1 MSEIWRVSQFWGFVF
16 CLFLNVVWI
25 RLLVKGSYFGFWFA
39 VGNVCHSVTW
49 WVFLFQQKGDEGEEG
64 VTSEGTT
71 LWFFSS
77 NTSSSPSCI
86 LNTFLF
92 FYFFLCLCPQN
103 LTSSLRREPKLLRG
117 SPAYRRPRVVT
128 QEQCKEPLAAK
139 SQKDPRTLC
148 LPRRPPSFDLRF
160 PLQP

>member
-25 RLLVKGSYFGFWFA
+25 RLLVKESSFGFWFA
-39 VGNVCHSVTW
+39 VGNVCHNVTW

-86 LNTFLF
+86 LNTFF
-92 FYFFLCLCPQN
+92 FIYFFM
-103 LTSSLRREPKLLRG
+103 SLPPEFDKFLEERAKAVE
-117 SPAYRRPRVVT
+117 RV
-128 QEQCKEPLAAK
+128 P
-139 SQKDPRTLC
+139 S
-148 LPRRPPSFDLRF
+148 LPSPPSGNPGAVQGTPSRKKPERPEDTLFAA
-160 PLQP
+160 